1 MHGFVW
7 NVDPDIFVIGPIHL
21 RYYGILLGI
30 TLLVG
35 YYFFQKQM
43 KKYGYSEDVSEE
55 YLFWGILG
63 TFIGARLAHCYF
75 YETSHFIYNPV
86 EVFKVWKGGI
96 SSHGATVGLFI
107 SAIWFSRSRKIPF
120 AILGDGIVFAAA
132 LGATLFRIGNFMNSE
147 IVGRVT
153 TVPWGVHFMRY
164 SDHGAYLR
172 HPSQLYEAAG
182 GLIVLLSLFAVE
194 YYLKGKKRPGI
205 FSGVF
210 LIGYFTFRFFVEYFK
225 EFQIDPNNTFPLT
238 MGQCLS
244 IPFVIIGIYILIH
257 SLQLKSDAIEL
268 MVVKEIPE
276 KPKTKKASAK
286 KKIVETQNKS
296 KQHKKSPAKRGG

>member
-1 MHGFVW
+1 MNGFVW

-30 TLLVG
+30 TLVVG

-43 KKYGYSEDVSEE
+43 KKYGYSEQVSLD
-55 YLFWGILG
+55 YLFWGMLS
-63 TFIGARLAHCYF
+63 TFIGARLVHCYF
-75 YETSHFIYNPV
+75 YETSHFIYYPLD
-86 EVFKVWKGGI
+86 VFKIWKGGI

-107 SAIWFSRSRKIPF
+107 SAIWFARSRKIPF

-132 LGATLFRIGNFMNSE
+132 LGAILFRIGNFMNSE

-164 SDHGAYLR
+164 TDHGLYLR

-194 YYLKGKKRPGI
+194 YFLKGKKRPGL

-210 LIGYFTFRFFVEYFK
+210 LIEYFTFRFFVEYFK

-244 IPFVIIGIYILIH
+244 IPFVVIGIFILIY
-257 SLQLKSDAIEL
+257 SLRLKPEAIES

-276 KPKTKKASAK
+276 KTESKKASAK
-286 KKIVETQNKS
+286 KKKTMEKQNKRE
-296 KQHKKSPAKRGG
+296 KKF

>member
-1 MHGFVW
+1 MHGFIW
-7 NVDPDIFVIGPIHL
+7 NVDPNIVAIGPVHIK
-21 RYYGILLGI
+21 YYGILLGA
-30 TLLVG
+30 TLLLG
-35 YYFFQKQM
+35 CYLFQRQM
-43 KKYGYSEDVSEE
+43 KKYGYSEEVSAQ
-55 YLFWGILG
+55 YMFWGILG

-75 YETSHFIYNPV
+75 YDTSHFINNPL

-96 SSHGATVGLFI
+96 SSHGATVGLMVT
-107 SAIWFSRSRKIPF
+107 AICFAWWRKIPF
-120 AILGDGIVFAAA
+120 TILGDGIVFAAA

-172 HPSQLYEAAG
+172 HPSQLYEALG
-182 GLIVLLSLFAVE
+182 GLMVLLSLFAIE

-205 FSGVF
+205 FSGIF

-225 EFQIDPNNTFPLT
+225 EFKMDPNNIFPLT
-238 MGQCLS
+238 TGQWLS
-244 IPFVIIGIYILIH
+244 IPFVIIGIYIFVRALR
-257 SLQLKSDAIEL
+257 LQPDAIEL

-276 KPKTKKASAK
+276 KNRAKKASVK
-286 KKIVETQNKS
+286 KRK
-296 KQHKKSPAKRGG
+296 